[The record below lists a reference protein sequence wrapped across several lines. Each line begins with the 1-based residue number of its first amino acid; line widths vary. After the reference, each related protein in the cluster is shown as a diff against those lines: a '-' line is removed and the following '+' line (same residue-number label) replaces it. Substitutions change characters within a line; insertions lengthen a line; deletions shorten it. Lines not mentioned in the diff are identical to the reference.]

1 MEEIKQEVA
10 AEVAQVENVV
20 NQVEAESKEDVQ
32 KELELE
38 KSCTPAVIGSVLI
51 VLVLEIIAWW
61 VL

>member
-10 AEVAQVENVV
+10 TEVAQVENVV

-32 KELELE
+32 KEIELE